1 MNEPLYPVTVK
12 LIGADGNAFAIIS
25 KVSKALRDAGYK
37 NVAEEFM
44 VEAMDGDYNHVLQT
58 VMKYVEVK

>member
-1 MNEPLYPVTVK
+1 MNEPLYSVTVK
-12 LIGADGNAFAIIS
+12 LIDADGNTFAIIG

-44 VEAMDGDYNHVLQT
+44 VEAYG
-58 VMKYVEVK
+58 